1 MIEDWSLW
9 QNLDVL
15 ANNIFAVHK
24 LMQQKIFRYI
34 LLYSKI
40 DKKYC
45 SFFLYRNL
53 HAYNWFWTYILTFV
67 IYFLSKYIYIV
78 QNTF

>member
-34 LLYSKI
+34 LNVFQNRQKI
-40 DKKYC
+40 LL
-45 SFFLYRNL
+45 FFFIGICMHIIDFELI
-53 HAYNWFWTYILTFV
+53 F
-67 IYFLSKYIYIV
+67 
-78 QNTF
+78 